1 MSPEWI
7 LDFRQIAKARIQRLG
22 GKIKSSGRLTGKP
35 DRTRY
40 SSYRELS
47 AGKELD
53 IFN

>member
-1 MSPEWI
+1 M
-7 LDFRQIAKARIQRLG
+7 IADALIEHLRGAIR
-22 GKIKSSGRLTGKP
+22 SSGSITVKP